1 MWFFRN
7 IVSTFFEFI
16 STQKKSNV
24 VAFIHDKQKFEFF
37 ILLQMY
43 FWNYL
48 MLQIIHGSQQ
58 LLISEVR
65 KLADQMVKTEDS
77 Q

>member
-43 FWNYL
+43 FWNYV